1 MKMKNTEQLKRS
13 ISKDLNDLRYRVIF
27 KEYWTYRNEL
37 LNRPIL
43 RGNEDELID
52 QAEKDFKVID
62 KKIEDFL
69 DFLFYEI

>member
-1 MKMKNTEQLKRS
+1 MKNTEQLKRS